1 MSSQAMN
8 KQEMNEQEQRKLAD
22 LLQRSLPPMNPE
34 LDRDLWPK
42 MLQRIMLHRIMLH
55 RIDERAR
62 DRHWLAVLF
71 SPSALSAVPWFDW
84 ALLAVVIVGLCIFP
98 RSIPIWLYHF

>member
-8 KQEMNEQEQRKLAD
+8 QQDMNKQDMNEQEQKNLAT
-22 LLQRSLPPMNPE
+22 LLQQSLPPMNRE

-42 MLQRIMLHRIMLH
+42 MLQRI
-55 RIDERAR
+55 DDRAH
-62 DRHWLAVLF
+62 DRHWLAMLF
-71 SPSALSAVPWFDW
+71 SPSAMSSVPWFDW
-84 ALLAVVIVGLCIFP
+84 ALLAVVIVGVCIFP